1 MADDKEEPPRK
12 TAEVGE
18 TSDPSATD
26 ANRAAGAP
34 LVEPHSAAD
43 ELSAEANG
51 ESPASSSDPQSK
63 VEDEAPASSSSP
75 RSKVEDEAPAS
86 SSSPQKIVYAKPPS
100 RAPALIGALILG
112 AISGFGGAFALR
124 AYDAAQ
130 GPDINDSVAE
140 LNARAVEL
148 ERKNEASAAAL
159 AALQTR
165 LAAAENNAGKAAASA
180 DSALSEAQKALAARP
195 VAAAAD
201 GRQAAAPELG
211 PIEAK
216 IGAFEQKIK
225 ALEAAVAT
233 PKVDA
238 RAQQDR
244 ENADQNARALAA
256 AHSKGL
262 VAASLVQLI
271 SRGEPFA
278 NEVLAL
284 ENLAVDPARLGP
296 LRAAAKTGVASVAD
310 LADQFAAVAPSLDAP
325 EPAKQDLGLLDRL
338 AHDAQNLV
346 RIRRAGDPNATD
358 IPGRVAAIENALAH
372 FDVAKAYAVW
382 SQLPSDAKAK
392 SAQWGAAAKARL
404 DALAAAGAIE
414 ADAVTALG
422 KPKS

>member
-12 TAEVGE
+12 TPEVGE
-18 TSDPSATD
+18 TSGPSATD
-26 ANRAAGAP
+26 ATHADVAP
-34 LVEPHSAAD
+34 LAEPHSAAD
-43 ELSAEANG
+43 ELSPEA
-51 ESPASSSDPQSK
+51 K
-63 VEDEAPASSSSP
+63 DEAPASSSSIQ
-75 RSKVEDEAPAS
+75 SKVGDDAPAS
-86 SSSPQKIVYAKPPS
+86 SSSPQKIAYAKPPS

-112 AISGFGGAFALR
+112 AISGAGGAFALR

-130 GPDINDSVAE
+130 GPDINDRVAE

-148 ERKNEASAAAL
+148 ERKSEASAAAL
-159 AALQTR
+159 TALQTR
-165 LAAAENNAGKAAASA
+165 LTAAENNAGKAAASA

-201 GRQAAAPELG
+201 GRQAAPELG

-225 ALEAAVAT
+225 ALEAALAT

-244 ENADQNARALAA
+244 EVAEQNARALAA

-278 NEVLAL
+278 IEVAAL
-284 ENLAVDPARLGP
+284 ENLGVDPAKLAP
-296 LRAAAKTGVASVAD
+296 LQAGAKTGVASVAD
-310 LADQFAAVAPSLDAP
+310 LADQFAAVAPSLEAP

-372 FDVAKAYAVW
+372 SDVAKAYAVW

>member
-12 TAEVGE
+12 TVEVGE
-18 TSDPSATD
+18 TSDPSATG
-26 ANRAAGAP
+26 ATRAA
-34 LVEPHSAAD
+34 AAD
-43 ELSAEANG
+43 ELSAEAKD
-51 ESPASSSDPQSK
+51 ESPASLSGQSK
-63 VEDEAPASSSSP
+63 VDDEAPASSP
-75 RSKVEDEAPAS
+75 GTRSKAEDETLAS
-86 SSSPQKIVYAKPPS
+86 PSGEQKIVYAKQPS

-112 AISGFGGAFALR
+112 AASGFGGAFALR

-130 GPDINDSVAE
+130 GPDINDSVAK

-159 AALQTR
+159 AALQNR

-180 DSALSEAQKALAARP
+180 DSALAEAQKALAARP
-195 VAAAAD
+195 LAAAAD
-201 GRQAAAPELG
+201 GRHAAAPELG

-216 IGAFEQKIK
+216 VGAFEQKIK
-225 ALEAAVAT
+225 ALETALAT

-244 ENADQNARALAA
+244 ENADQNARALN
-256 AHSKGL
+256 SKGL
-262 VAASLVQLI
+262 VAASLVQHIL
-271 SRGEPFA
+271 RGESFA
-278 NEVLAL
+278 KEVAAL
-284 ENLAVDPARLGP
+284 ENLGVDPAKLAP
-296 LRAAAKTGVASVAD
+296 LQAAAKTGVASVAD

-338 AHDAQNLV
+338 AHDAQSLV
-346 RIRRAGDPNATD
+346 RIHRPGDPNATD

-372 FDVAKAYAVW
+372 SDVAKAYAVW
-382 SQLPSDAKAK
+382 LQLPSDAKAR

-404 DALAAAGAIE
+404 DALAAAGVIE

>member
-26 ANRAAGAP
+26 ATRADAAP
-34 LVEPHSAAD
+34 LVEPHSAAN
-43 ELSAEANG
+43 EFSAEAKD
-51 ESPASSSDPQSK
+51 ESPASLSGPQSK
-63 VEDEAPASSSSP
+63 VDDEAPASASGPHFKTEEQAPASPSSP
-75 RSKVEDEAPAS
+75 QSKVDDEIRAS
-86 SSSPQKIVYAKPPS
+86 SSSPEKIVYARPPS

-130 GPDINDSVAE
+130 GPDINDRVSE

-148 ERKNEASAAAL
+148 ERKSEASAAAL
-159 AALQTR
+159 TALQTR
-165 LAAAENNAGKAAASA
+165 LTAAENNAGKAAASA

-195 VAAAAD
+195 LAAATN

-216 IGAFEQKIK
+216 IGAFDQKIK
-225 ALEAAVAT
+225 ALEAALAT

-244 ENADQNARALAA
+244 EVAEQNARALAA

-278 NEVLAL
+278 IEVAAL
-284 ENLAVDPARLGP
+284 ENLGVDPAKLAP
-296 LRAAAKTGVASVAD
+296 LQAGAKSGVASVAD

-338 AHDAQNLV
+338 
-346 RIRRAGDPNATD
+346 
-358 IPGRVAAIENALAH
+358 
-372 FDVAKAYAVW
+372 
-382 SQLPSDAKAK
+382 
-392 SAQWGAAAKARL
+392 
-404 DALAAAGAIE
+404 
-414 ADAVTALG
+414 
-422 KPKS
+422 

>member
-1 MADDKEEPPRK
+1 
-12 TAEVGE
+12 
-18 TSDPSATD
+18 
-26 ANRAAGAP
+26 
-34 LVEPHSAAD
+34 
-43 ELSAEANG
+43 LS
-51 ESPASSSDPQSK
+51 SPQSK
-63 VEDEAPASSSSP
+63 VADEAPASSFG
-75 RSKVEDEAPAS
+75 
-86 SSSPQKIVYAKPPS
+86 PQKIVYAKPPS
-100 RAPALIGALILG
+100 RAPTLIGALILG

-148 ERKNEASAAAL
+148 ERKSETSAAAL

-180 DSALSEAQKALAARP
+180 DSALIEAQKALAARP
-195 VAAAAD
+195 VAAAAAE
-201 GRQAAAPELG
+201 GRPAPAPDLG

-225 ALEAAVAT
+225 ALEAALAT
-233 PKVDA
+233 PKVDV
-238 RAQQDR
+238 RAQQER
-244 ENADQNARALAA
+244 ENAEQSARALAA
-256 AHSKGL
+256 THSKGL

-271 SRGEPFA
+271 TRGEPYA
-278 NEVLAL
+278 TELSAL
-284 ENLAVDPARLGP
+284 ENLGVDPAKLAP
-296 LRAAAKTGVASVAD
+296 LRATAKTGVASVAD
-310 LADQFAAVAPSLDAP
+310 LADQFAAVVPALEAP

-346 RIRRAGDPNATD
+346 RIRRAGDRNAAD
-358 IPGRVAAIENALAH
+358 VPGRVAAIENALAH

-382 SQLPSDAKAK
+382 SQLPNDAKAK

-404 DALAAAGAIE
+404 DALAAAAAIE

-422 KPKS
+422 NPKP